1 MCPWLCEKLKFQS
14 ISVLSYSDGLWPNGK
29 GTEWRTIRKQNKGR
43 RKSEGGKD
51 IQIHAWEGVIICR
64 HKNAWMASILAG
76 PKQMCRSPRRQT
88 RWLCGRNT
96 CPLVHGMRQKP
107 NTTSSMW
114 GGSTDGPLKKA
125 AFSERGW
132 RGGEKWRQGVSCQG
146 QHGIVGSW
154 RGTHWP

>member
-1 MCPWLCEKLKFQS
+1 MMCPWLCEKLKFQS
-14 ISVLSYSDGLWPNGK
+14 ISVLSYGLWPNGK

-43 RKSEGGKD
+43 RKSDRGKD
-51 IQIHAWEGVIICR
+51 IQIQAWEGVIIRR

-96 CPLVHGMRQKP
+96 RPLVHGMRQKP

-132 RGGEKWRQGVSCQG
+132 RGGEEWRQGVSCQG
-146 QHGIVGSW
+146 QHGVVGSW